1 MIESHTG
8 WTSSTSILLMLM
20 QVVPLIIQF
29 CLGNEPADKES
40 RDSLSASN
48 QTIAIVKEVLTLIKS
63 SGTPIEYRPG
73 IVHQD

>member
-8 WTSSTSILLMLM
+8 WTSSTGILQMLM

-63 SGTPIEYRPG
+63 SGTPKEYRPG